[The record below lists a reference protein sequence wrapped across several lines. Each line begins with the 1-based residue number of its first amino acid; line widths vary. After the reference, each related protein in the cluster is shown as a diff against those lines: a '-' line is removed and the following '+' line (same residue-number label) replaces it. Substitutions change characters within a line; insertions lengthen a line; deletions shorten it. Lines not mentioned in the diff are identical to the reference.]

1 MVSLLMICAGLG
13 MGMGHYIADWV
24 GIECAKGYLKK
35 QIGFQV
41 ALLANPYAI
50 RPGWLAVPHCLCY
63 LPLAAGYRKR
73 VAWSIFC
80 LAQPLCTAALPAEG
94 SNLRTSSV
102 SANVAAITGSVVPS
116 GGCHCSIRR

>member
-1 MVSLLMICAGLG
+1 MGLVSLLMICAGLG
-13 MGMGHYIADWV
+13 IGMGHYIADWV

-63 LPLAAGYRKR
+63 LPLAIWYRKR
-73 VAWSIFC
+73 VDWPCFLPGS
-80 LAQPLCTAALPAEG
+80 ALTY
-94 SNLRTSSV
+94 R
-102 SANVAAITGSVVPS
+102 
-116 GGCHCSIRR
+116 